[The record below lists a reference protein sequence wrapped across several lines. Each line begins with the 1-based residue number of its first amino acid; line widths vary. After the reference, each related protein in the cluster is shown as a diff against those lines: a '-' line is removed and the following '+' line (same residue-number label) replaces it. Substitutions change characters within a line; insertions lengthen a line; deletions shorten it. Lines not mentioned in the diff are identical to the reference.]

1 MRLQALQLRLYI
13 ADTRVQTLEEA
24 CAQLWTRH
32 DRSQTLEEARAQ
44 LLTKHGRPLPNGR
57 RGVLGGGAA
66 ADQSGALSTELE
78 ISELEISELEIP
90 PRCLRADAQ
99 TLQAMQSRRSRVRY
113 GVRTV
118 DSNAT

>member
-24 CAQLWTRH
+24 CAQLF
-32 DRSQTLEEARAQ
+32 
-44 LLTKHGRPLPNGR
+44 TKHDRPLPNSR
-57 RGVLGGGAA
+57 RGVLGGGAE
-66 ADQSGALSTELE
+66 ADQSGALSTELEISELE